1 VFPEKFF
8 DEFPAV
14 LADTPPLTGGGSALY
29 PNPRVARS
37 NQAKPEWKEPLIE
50 GCSGSGRQIVKPLFE
65 VIGQRSKSPT
75 AHGLRRRLS
84 ASNEIN

>member
-14 LADTPPLTGGGSALY
+14 LAETPPLRGGSALY
-29 PNPRVARS
+29 QIRALPEAIKQNPAS
-37 NQAKPEWKEPLIE
+37 KAPLIE

-84 ASNEIN
+84 ASNEINR